1 MTNSIELK
9 EVLRQYRWFNDT
21 VDIAL
26 VYYLFYRI
34 LLLIKGTRAFQMLMG
49 LGLIVLVLVTSQWL
63 KFYTLDWLIHS
74 FWSQI
79 VLAIV
84 ILFQPEIRR
93 TLAQV
98 GQRHFF
104 RALSPVEGSKFI
116 EETVKAAVSMANKRI
131 GALMV
136 LERET
141 DLTTIVEMGTE
152 LEAKVTKELLTSIF
166 LPYSPIHDGAAI
178 IRNGRIVAAG
188 CFPAAHAFVE
198 PLQIARHEAPRR
210 GGPHRRNGRRR
221 RRRIRGDRRDL
232 GGHGRRHRAER
243 GRAPAQKDDL
253 GPLREAE
260 KNKAVGSDAAGGGQG
275 ERRPGTPDAVGPLR
289 PRSSRKIRVR
299 RVNQNS
305 HGLLSGRSKT
315 LSRELG
321 HQARVPRPLPRPLVQ
336 RHLQRARWS

>member
-26 VYYLFYRI
+26 VYYLFYRV
-34 LLLIKGTRAFQMLMG
+34 LLIIKGTRAFQMLMG
-49 LGLIVLVLVTSQWL
+49 LGLIVVVLVTSQWL

-98 GQRHFF
+98 GQRRFF

-188 CFPAAHAFVE
+188 CFL
-198 PLQIARHEAPRR
+198 PLTLSS
-210 GGPHRRNGRRR
+210 NLSKS
-221 RRRIRGDRRDL
+221 L
-232 GGHGRRHRAER
+232 GTRHRA
-243 GRAPAQKDDL
+243 
-253 GPLREAE
+253 
-260 KNKAVGSDAAGGGQG
+260 AVGLT
-275 ERRPGTPDAVGPLR
+275 EETDAVVVVVSEETGEISVVMSGAIEPNVDAPRLR
-289 PRSSRKIRVR
+289 QVISDLFVKQKKTKPSGAMRPAADRVK
-299 RVNQNS
+299 
-305 HGLLSGRSKT
+305 GD
-315 LSRELG
+315 RELLT
-321 HQARVPRPLPRPLVQ
+321 P
-336 RHLQRARWS
+336 